1 MQIIIIKEDIQYKL
15 WHMQN
20 CDNTQMGNC
29 QFKERIN
36 NTMSTAYIF
45 TAEDLEEVECL
56 TVVDLLRRGGVDC
69 SMVSLTE
76 DLEIRGSHGIRMM
89 ADLIYGEADMEEA
102 DALILPGGM
111 PGTLHLA
118 EDRRLAEDLVKAKSS
133 GKLVCAICAAPR
145 VLGGL
150 GLLQGEKATCHP
162 GHEEFLAGAELTENE
177 VEISGNIITS
187 RGLGTAIPFAL
198 AILEKL
204 RGREEA
210 EKVRKAIVFN

>member
-1 MQIIIIKEDIQYKL
+1 
-15 WHMQN
+15 
-20 CDNTQMGNC
+20 
-29 QFKERIN
+29 
-36 NTMSTAYIF
+36 MSTAYIF

-145 VLGGL
+145 VLGGFL
-150 GLLQGEKATCHP
+150 KSSGAVKRQKKCGKQLFSIDTC
-162 GHEEFLAGAELTENE
+162 
-177 VEISGNIITS
+177 
-187 RGLGTAIPFAL
+187 
-198 AILEKL
+198 AIL
-204 RGREEA
+204 
-210 EKVRKAIVFN
+210 FN

>member
-118 EDRRLAEDLVKAKSS
+118 EDRMLRKKTS
-133 GKLVCAICAAPR
+133 CAICAAPR

>member
-1 MQIIIIKEDIQYKL
+1 
-15 WHMQN
+15 
-20 CDNTQMGNC
+20 
-29 QFKERIN
+29 
-36 NTMSTAYIF
+36 
-45 TAEDLEEVECL
+45 
-56 TVVDLLRRGGVDC
+56 
-69 SMVSLTE
+69 
-76 DLEIRGSHGIRMM
+76 
-89 ADLIYGEADMEEA
+89 MEEA

-162 GHEEFLAGAELTENE
+162 GHEEFLTRAELTENE

>member
-1 MQIIIIKEDIQYKL
+1 
-15 WHMQN
+15 
-20 CDNTQMGNC
+20 
-29 QFKERIN
+29 
-36 NTMSTAYIF
+36 MSTAYIF

-162 GHEEFLAGAELTENE
+162 GHEEFLTGAELTENE
-177 VEISGNIITS
+177 VLRAEGSERQSPLRWRFLKSSGAVKRQKKCGKQLFSIDTC
-187 RGLGTAIPFAL
+187 
-198 AILEKL
+198 AIL
-204 RGREEA
+204 
-210 EKVRKAIVFN
+210 FN